1 MNNSNIFKPPT
12 AWRRL
17 DVIVASLLLN
27 VLALGLPFAILQVYD
42 RIIPHKALDTFTFLI
57 IGLIGI
63 VLLDTLVKIARSS
76 ILSWEGAKFDHK
88 QSMKAVEHILHADT
102 SSFESKPHGYYI
114 DKIHALEKIQDFYS
128 GQSILLMMD
137 FPFVIIFI
145 ILIWFIAGPLVII
158 PLCLLGFFGI
168 ISIVTG
174 QKLHKALVNRSEMAD
189 RRQNFIIEVLSGIHT
204 VKAMAMEPFM
214 IRRYERLQ
222 GQSAESIFQLSRINS
237 IVQGVGATFSQ
248 VATISFVG
256 IGSLFVING
265 DLTIGALAAGS
276 MLSNRVLQPGLK
288 AMSIWTQ
295 FQSVR
300 LAHKKVKELFAMP
313 SEISGDIMVDKNFQG
328 NIELK
333 NISFQYP
340 STDQPILS
348 DISLNIKDGEMVG
361 ITGNNGSGKSTII
374 KLLAG
379 YIHADEGELMIGD
392 RLIAEY
398 NLEQIRTQIG
408 IVPQYGILFEGTI
421 LENMTLYREGDA
433 IKQAIELS
441 KILGLEK
448 IIAQMPHGLDTMVGG
463 SAVDSLSEGVRQ
475 KIIMVRSLVGY
486 PKIILFDDANAN
498 FDIKNDNRLM
508 NYMSALKGQRTMVIV
523 SHRPS
528 FLKLCHRVFLIEDC
542 HLMPVDDVYNIHSK
556 KKVTTEATV

>member
-1 MNNSNIFKPPT
+1 MDNNNIFKPPT

-17 DVIVASLLLN
+17 DVITASLLIN
-27 VLALGLPFAILQVYD
+27 VLALGLPFVILQVYD
-42 RIIPHKALDTFTFLI
+42 RIIPNQALDTFTFLI
-57 IGLIGI
+57 IGLVGVI
-63 VLLDTLVKIARSS
+63 LLDTLVKIARSS
-76 ILSWEGAKFDHK
+76 ILSWEGAKYDHK
-88 QSMKAVEHILHADT
+88 QSMKAVDHILHADT

-137 FPFVIIFI
+137 FPFVLIFI
-145 ILIWFIAGPLVII
+145 ALIYFITGPLVII
-158 PLCLLGFFGI
+158 PLCLLGFFGL
-168 ISIVTG
+168 ISIITG
-174 QKLHKALVNRSEMAD
+174 QKLHKALVNRSEMED

-237 IVQGVGATFSQ
+237 IVQGIGATFSQ

-256 IGSLFVING
+256 IGSLAVIEG

-313 SEISGDIMVDKNFQG
+313 SESSG
-328 NIELK
+328 NIKIDRRFEGSIQLK
-333 NISFQYP
+333 NLSFQYP
-340 STDQPILS
+340 KAENPILS
-348 DISLNIKDGEMVG
+348 NVSLNIKDGEMIG
-361 ITGNNGSGKSTII
+361 ISGDNGSGKSTLI

-379 YIHADEGELMIGD
+379 YIHPDEGEITIGD
-392 RLIAEY
+392 HSVADY

-421 LENMTLYREGDA
+421 LENMTLYREGEA

-475 KIIMVRSLVGY
+475 KIIMVRSLVGH

-508 NYMSALKGQRTMVIV
+508 KYMHALRDQRTMVIV

-528 FLKLCHRVFLIEDC
+528 FLKLCHRVFFIEDGN
-542 HLMPVDDVYNIHSK
+542 LEPVDDIYNIQTRK
-556 KKVTTEATV
+556 KKSAEAAS